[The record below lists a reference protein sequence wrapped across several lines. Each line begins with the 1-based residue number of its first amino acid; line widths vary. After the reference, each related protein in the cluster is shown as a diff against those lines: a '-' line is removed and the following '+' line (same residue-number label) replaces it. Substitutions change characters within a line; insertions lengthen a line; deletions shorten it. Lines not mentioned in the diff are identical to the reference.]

1 MAPEL
6 LIAASRRIGGET
18 DEESERS
25 QVNLDSALRKV
36 TFRPL
41 KLSLFS
47 LHKRFLLWPERARM
61 EQLKLSDATYR
72 SSSHAAMRCLSLG
85 VLAPNVK
92 LSGAAAA
99 LAVRHRRTESRETR
113 TNH

>member
-41 KLSLFS
+41 KLSLVP
-47 LHKRFLLWPERARM
+47 LQRRFLRQPERARM
-61 EQLKLSDATYR
+61 EQLKFSDATYR
-72 SSSHAAMRCLSLG
+72 TSRHAATRCLSLG
-85 VLAPNVK
+85 LLAPNVQ

-99 LAVRHRRTESRETR
+99 LAVRQRRTESRETR